1 MASGVEEVM
10 KKIMKSKF
18 VGIVLAAL
26 LAATSVPVYA
36 AGNAGSAN
44 SFDQTLA
51 ALYENSMSVTDSDL
65 LAVSD
70 RMQNDFTKI
79 SGAFGADASLV
90 EQKIKAYEAAK
101 QNYFLGKSGCDYG
114 DAVKTEWDLQK
125 QYLKFQFG
133 DDYTVNKLI
142 PRVRIDAASV
152 SGTTGSASV
161 YEWTTVG
168 YTKTGDTTQNA
179 SGYTYSFKLHF
190 TKSNGGWTVKGVGD
204 TSSNFDEL
212 EAEGVNITA
221 SGISAGNATETT
233 DENAA
238 VGDGDD
244 VTDPGD
250 PADDDDNT
258 STIQSEDDADENY
271 RIDWSQKTEDN
282 TDSSDSSTSAESTTS
297 SEAASSESSSTNG
310 TSSVNTSTK
319 SKTEYTNADGK
330 VLNFGSFNYDLSK
343 AIAYADK
350 WALSRNPSYSY
361 YGGRG
366 GDCSNFVSQC
376 LHAGGFPMNSAWY
389 GYGNDQDAKN
399 WISQNDLRTYLVG
412 NGYGKL
418 INNPSDSDI
427 KIGNP
432 VWYKWNGSKSQNAS
446 DSYYTNHVTLCVG
459 WNASGTPIIDS
470 HTTAYYHHPWNYGP
484 STTVYKTLVF
494 NGSEDFS
501 IENTKTGTGSSY
513 SESTSSD
520 DHSLTGKDSDNANST
535 SSKNST
541 NSTNSTNSSK
551 TNSSTNST
559 NTTNRSTSN
568 KSGTSNK
575 SNSNSTAN
583 ATVKVYRL
591 YNKNSGEHFYTQ
603 STSERRRLIKLGWK
617 AEGIGWIASKK
628 SSVPI
633 YRLYNPNNGDHHY
646 TTSKGEYNS
655 LGKKG
660 WKQEGVL
667 AYSCVGKSVPLYRAY
682 NPNAKKAGAHH
693 YTTSKGEFKAL
704 IAKGWRDEGIGWY
717 GEK

>member
-1 MASGVEEVM
+1 
-10 KKIMKSKF
+10 MKSKF

-26 LAATSVPVYA
+26 LAASSVPVYA

-51 ALYENSMSVTDSDL
+51 SLYENSMSVTDSDL

-70 RMQNDFTKI
+70 RMQNDFSKI
-79 SGAFGADASLV
+79 SGAFGADASSV

-101 QNYFLGKSGCDYG
+101 QNYFLGKSECSYG
-114 DAVKTEWDLQK
+114 DAVKKEWDLQK

-152 SGTTGSASV
+152 SGTTGTASV

-168 YTKTGDTTQNA
+168 YTKTGDSTQNA

-190 TKSNGGWTVKGVGD
+190 TKADNGWTVTGVGD

-212 EAEGVNITA
+212 EEEGVNITA
-221 SGISAGNATETT
+221 NGISTGNATETT
-233 DENAA
+233 EENAT
-238 VGDGDD
+238 VGAD

-258 STIQSEDDADENY
+258 SSIQSEDDADEDY
-271 RIDWSQKTEDN
+271 RIDWSQRTSDN
-282 TDSSDSSTSAESTTS
+282 TDSTDSAESTDSTIS
-297 SEAASSESSSTNG
+297 SETTSSESSSTSS
-310 TSSVNTSTK
+310 TSTVNTSTS
-319 SKTEYTNADGK
+319 SKTEYTNAEGK
-330 VLNFGSFNYDLSK
+330 VLNFGNFSYDLSK

-389 GYGNDQDAKN
+389 GYGNDKDAKN
-399 WISQNDLRTYLVG
+399 WISQNDLRTYLVS

-494 NGSEDFS
+494 NGSEGFS
-501 IENTKTGTGSSY
+501 IENTKTGSGSSY
-513 SESTSSD
+513 SENTSSD
-520 DHSLTGKDSDNANST
+520 GHSLTGKDSTSSTSSTSSSASKSNSSTSGTSMTKNST
-535 SSKNST
+535 STKS
-541 NSTNSTNSSK
+541 
-551 TNSSTNST
+551 
-559 NTTNRSTSN
+559 NTTSTS
-568 KSGTSNK
+568 G
-575 SNSNSTAN
+575 
-583 ATVKVYRL
+583 TVKIYRL
-591 YNKNSGEHFYTQ
+591 YNKNTGEHFYTQ
-603 STSERRRLIKLGWK
+603 STTERSHLIRLGWR

-633 YRLYNPNNGDHHY
+633 YRLYNPNSSDHHY

-655 LGKKG
+655 LAKKG
-660 WKQEGVL
+660 WKKEGVM

-693 YTTSKGEFKAL
+693 YTTSKGEFNSL
-704 IAKGWRDEGIGWY
+704 VAKGWRDEGIGWY

>member
-1 MASGVEEVM
+1 
-10 KKIMKSKF
+10 MKSKF

-36 AGNAGSAN
+36 AGNTASGN

-70 RMQNDFTKI
+70 RMQNDFTRI
-79 SGAFGADASLV
+79 SGAFGADASSI
-90 EQKIKAYEAAK
+90 EQRIKAYEAAK

-114 DAVKTEWDLQK
+114 DAVRKEWDLQK

-133 DDYTVNKLI
+133 GDYTVNKLI

-152 SGTTGSASV
+152 SGTTGTASV

-168 YTKTGDTTQNA
+168 YTKAGDTTQNA
-179 SGYTYSFKLHF
+179 SGYTYSFKLDF
-190 TKSNGGWTVKGVGD
+190 TKSNGGWTVAGVGD

-212 EAEGVNITA
+212 EEEGVTITA
-221 SGISAGNATETT
+221 NGISAGNTTETT

-238 VGDGDD
+238 VGAD

-258 STIQSEDDADENY
+258 SAIQSEDDADEDY
-271 RIDWSQKTEDN
+271 RIDWSQKTDDN
-282 TDSSDSSTSAESTTS
+282 TDSSDST
-297 SEAASSESSSTNG
+297 AASSESADSSEASETSSTS
-310 TSSVNTSTK
+310 TVNTSKQST
-319 SKTEYTNADGK
+319 TEYTNADGK
-330 VLNFGSFNYDLSK
+330 VLDFGSFSYDLSK

-389 GYGNDQDAKN
+389 GYGHDKDAKN
-399 WISQNDLRTYLVG
+399 WISQNDLRAYLVG

-427 KIGNP
+427 RIGNP
-432 VWYKWNGSKSQNAS
+432 VWYKWSGSKKQNAS

-501 IENTKTGTGSSY
+501 IANTKTGSGSSY
-513 SESTSSD
+513 SENTSSD
-520 DHSLTGKDSDNANST
+520 DHSLTGDNNGSTSSD
-535 SSKNST
+535 SSKNSKS
-541 NSTNSTNSSK
+541 STTSKTSSK
-551 TNSSTNST
+551 TNSSTKSAS
-559 NTTNRSTSN
+559 TTNRTTDN
-568 KSGTSNK
+568 KSGTGN
-575 SNSNSTAN
+575 NSGANST
-583 ATVKVYRL
+583 TGGTEKIYRL
-591 YNKNSGEHFYTQ
+591 YNKDSGEHFYTH
-603 STSERRRLIKLGWK
+603 STSERRNLIRLGWK

-655 LGKKG
+655 LEKKG
-660 WKQEGVL
+660 WKKEGVL

-693 YTTSKGEFKAL
+693 YTTSKGELNAL
-704 IAKGWRDEGIGWY
+704 VAKGWRNEGIGWY

>member
-1 MASGVEEVM
+1 
-10 KKIMKSKF
+10 MKSKF

-26 LAATSVPVYA
+26 LTATSVPVYA

-51 ALYENSMSVTDSDL
+51 TLYENSMSVTDSDL

-79 SGAFGADASLV
+79 SGAFGADASSV

-114 DAVKTEWDLQK
+114 DAVKKEWDLQK

-152 SGTTGSASV
+152 SGTTGTASV

-168 YTKTGDTTQNA
+168 YTTAGNSAQNA

-190 TKSNGGWTVKGVGD
+190 TKSNDGWTVTGVGD

-212 EAEGVNITA
+212 EEEGVNITA
-221 SGISAGNATETT
+221 NGISAENETETT
-233 DENAA
+233 DENAV
-238 VGDGDD
+238 VGAD
-244 VTDPGD
+244 VTDLGD

-258 STIQSEDDADENY
+258 SSIQSEDDPDESY
-271 RIDWSQKTEDN
+271 QIDDNKKTPDN
-282 TDSSDSSTSAESTTS
+282 TDSTS
-297 SEAASSESSSTNG
+297 SSSSASSSTN
-310 TSSVNTSTK
+310 SSSTVNTSTK
-319 SKTEYTNADGK
+319 NTTEYTNAEGK
-330 VLNFGSFNYDLSK
+330 VLDFGSFSYDLSK

-350 WALSRNPSYSY
+350 WALSKNPSYSY

-366 GDCSNFVSQC
+366 GDCANFVSQC

-389 GYGNDQDAKN
+389 GYGNDKDAKD
-399 WISQNDLRTYLVG
+399 WISQNDLRSYLVSK
-412 NGYGKL
+412 GYGKV
-418 INNPSDSDI
+418 INNPSASDI

-432 VWYKWNGSKSQNAS
+432 VWYKWNGNKSQNAS
-446 DSYYTNHVTLCVG
+446 TSYYTNHVTLCVG

-484 STTVYKTLVF
+484 STTVYKTMVLK
-494 NGSEDFS
+494 GSENFS
-501 IENTKTGTGSSY
+501 VENTKTGGGSSY
-513 SESTSSD
+513 SENSSSNKHSMTGKNSASDTSSN
-520 DHSLTGKDSDNANST
+520 T
-535 SSKNST
+535 
-541 NSTNSTNSSK
+541 
-551 TNSSTNST
+551 TNSSTSKT
-559 NTTNRSTSN
+559 NTNTSN
-568 KSGTSNK
+568 SSA
-575 SNSNSTAN
+575 NSSDTTDAS
-583 ATVKVYRL
+583 AKVTVYRL
-591 YNKNSGEHFYTQ
+591 YNKNSGEHFYTP
-603 STSERRRLIKLGWK
+603 STSERSSLIKKGWK
-617 AEGIGWIASKK
+617 AEGVGWIASKK

-646 TTSKGEYNS
+646 TTSKGEYNV
-655 LGKKG
+655 LAKKG
-660 WKQEGVL
+660 WRQEGVMT
-667 AYSCVGKSVPLYRAY
+667 YSCVGKSVPLYRAY

-693 YTTSKGEFKAL
+693 YTTSKGEYNTL
-704 IAKGWRDEGIGWY
+704 IAKGWRAEGISWY